1 MYGIDTPESRT
12 RNKDEK
18 ARGLLAKIFLQEQI
32 DSCTNLVIQTKKDAK
47 GKFGR
52 ILGDLVADGKNI
64 NQLMI
69 AKHMAVRY
77 IGQSKSDIES
87 EHLLNRKVLIQ
98 EGLFTPVEK

>member
-1 MYGIDTPESRT
+1 MY
-12 RNKDEK
+12 K
-18 ARGLLAKIFLQEQI
+18 
-32 DSCTNLVIQTKKDAK
+32 LVIQTKKDAK

-52 ILGDLVADGKNI
+52 MLGDLVADGKNI

-77 IGQSKSDIES
+77 IGQSKSDMES

-98 EGLFTPVEK
+98 EGLFTPVEMNDFIQIINEVGFPIATALGLGFFIWKLN